1 MNFATNKR
9 LLKKNAR
16 RERRRPAASR
26 SGSSSGNR
34 NKELEKNTHNKP
46 IITNNAGE
54 VRDADLATEFPAKDE
69 PQSEREKR
77 KLQLAEKRS
86 LRQSERDKRDVA
98 VRIQKWYRGSK
109 IKRNTVNI
117 GIENLSRKIH
127 DLDLL
132 IETLSN
138 HGKSFIVPPKVLV
151 NLMYQFLF
159 LFSAKSSGKTLS
171 LSCVLHSED
180 RKTMQIVFDK
190 ILFFFISSL
199 DSGTSGN
206 NIGHY
211 LLGSQ
216 HEQSNMLEYS
226 IRKFVKICL
235 NSIIT
240 EHDILL
246 AQRKS
251 SKEKSNPIGTSV
263 SIASFRV
270 KFVLYI
276 LSSSRKA
283 NATSNRFSSNVFLNI
298 FQKTSNDSHWF
309 IFRAI
314 RTSIIN

>member
-109 IKRNTVNI
+109 IKRNIVNI

-127 DLDLL
+127 DLDIL
-132 IETLSN
+132 IETLSK
-138 HGKSFIVPPKVLV
+138 HGKSLIVPPKTLV

-159 LFSAKSSGKTLS
+159 LFSARSNSKTLS
-171 LSCVLHSED
+171 LSCMLHSED
-180 RKTMQIVFDK
+180 CKTMQIMFDK
-190 ILFFFISSL
+190 ILFFFMSSL
-199 DSGTSGN
+199 GSGGCFPS
-206 NIGHY
+206 
-211 LLGSQ
+211 
-216 HEQSNMLEYS
+216 
-226 IRKFVKICL
+226 
-235 NSIIT
+235 
-240 EHDILL
+240 
-246 AQRKS
+246 
-251 SKEKSNPIGTSV
+251 P
-263 SIASFRV
+263 
-270 KFVLYI
+270 
-276 LSSSRKA
+276 
-283 NATSNRFSSNVFLNI
+283 
-298 FQKTSNDSHWF
+298 
-309 IFRAI
+309 
-314 RTSIIN
+314 